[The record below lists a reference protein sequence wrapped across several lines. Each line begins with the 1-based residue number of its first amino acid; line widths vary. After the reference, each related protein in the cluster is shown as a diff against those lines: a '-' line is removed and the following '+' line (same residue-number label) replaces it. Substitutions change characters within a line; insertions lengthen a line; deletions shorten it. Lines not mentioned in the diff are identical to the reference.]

1 MIQHISISV
10 KGKVQGVFFRASTQ
24 EKAKEIGIKGFVRNE
39 LNGNVYIEAEGI
51 ETQLSE
57 FIAWCK
63 HGPRMAK
70 VESCL
75 VKDGNVVGFKE
86 FVIQR

>member
-1 MIQHISISV
+1 MIKHISILV
-10 KGKVQGVFFRASTQ
+10 KGKVQGVFFRASTL
-24 EKAKEIGIKGFVRNE
+24 EKAKEIGINGFVRNE
-39 LNGNVYIEAEGI
+39 LDGNVYVEAEGS
-51 ETQLSE
+51 EAQLSE

-75 VKDGNVVGFKE
+75 VKEGNVVGFKE
-86 FVIQR
+86 FAIQR